1 MKKIYFIRHGI
12 AEQGEN
18 DIIRPLTKEGIV
30 KTTKVAQ
37 RLAQQGIKFDLMLF
51 SPLVRASQTA
61 QILANLAEQIEQCEH
76 LSPDG
81 QFSQWLQAF
90 SEKDFETL
98 ALVGHQPNLT
108 NWAEQMIWGTIQN
121 KLILKKA
128 GIIGIEI
135 PTLSEGAGRGSL
147 FLLTSPKWLLG

>member
-12 AEQGEN
+12 AEPGEN

-81 QFSQWLQAF
+81 QFSQWLQEF